1 MRNMNKI
8 SALGKRQSGAIL
20 VIALVFLVAITLLA
34 TSSMRSSN
42 IGLFLAQNEES
53 RIAADQAAQALADAI
68 VANPASTPVV
78 GDSGFTFCTAGGY
91 NCDRTDLPVQD
102 PLLAEAIAQN
112 MMSAKVERTGTVFRP
127 PPRVVDSSID
137 KFTSASFTVTTTF
150 DRVEDGLGYQQVT
163 EGVLVLVPKD

>member
-1 MRNMNKI
+1 MRNTPTFPA
-8 SALGKRQSGAIL
+8 SRQRQSGAIL
-20 VIALVFLVAITLLA
+20 IIALVFLVAITLLT

-78 GDSGFTFCTAGGY
+78 GEAGFTFCTAGGY
-91 NCDRTDLPVQD
+91 NCDRTDLPVENEM
-102 PLLAEAIAQN
+102 LAGAIAN
-112 MMSAKVERTGTVFRP
+112 SHMSAKVQRTGTIFRP
-127 PPRVVDSSID
+127 PPRVVESSID

-150 DRVEDGLGYQQVT
+150 DRVEDGLGYQEVT

>member
-1 MRNMNKI
+1 
-8 SALGKRQSGAIL
+8 
-20 VIALVFLVAITLLA
+20 
-34 TSSMRSSN
+34 MRSSN

-78 GDSGFTFCTAGGY
+78 GETGFTFCTAGGY

-112 MMSAKVERTGTVFRP
+112 MMSAKVERTGTTFRP
-127 PPRVVDSSID
+127 PPRVIESRNGPVRLFGRRPGLSNQ
-137 KFTSASFTVTTTF
+137 ASTNLPA
-150 DRVEDGLGYQQVT
+150 RRSQ
-163 EGVLVLVPKD
+163 